1 MARTANQM
9 SVAKNEDVAETVAAT
24 LWDLLGAAQP
34 VTARDASAF
43 RMARKH
49 VRELLELHDSLSPDE
64 VLATPV
70 AYSENGAQA
79 PGEVAQFL
87 AENRS

>member
-9 SVAKNEDVAETVAAT
+9 SVARNEDVAETVAAT

-49 VRELLELHDSLSPDE
+49 VRELLELHDSLSADE
-64 VLATPV
+64 VLATP
-70 AYSENGAQA
+70 A
-79 PGEVAQFL
+79 PVGDQPRKLVDLGGNVREG
-87 AENRS
+87 